1 MDATTPQQ
9 PPQDQP
15 LLDLTPYGGGPEDS
29 ITDTTEAAAI
39 THHVATVGGKPI
51 PYTARAGHLVTVDS
65 VSAQPA
71 AKFFYVSFTA
81 DGHQPSER
89 PVTFFYNGG
98 PGSSAVFVLLGSF
111 APRRIKTSLPAFTP
125 PAPYTLE
132 DNPDSLLDRSDL
144 VFIDPVGTGYSAAV
158 APNRNKD
165 FWGVDPDA
173 RSIKQFIKRYLTAFD
188 RWNSPK
194 FLFGESYGTPRSC
207 VLAWMLHEDG
217 VDLNGITLQSSILDY
232 SQTGNPIG
240 LLPTL
245 AADAWFHKKVHAD
258 PAPSSLPAFMDTM
271 TAFAAGPYAKALA
284 AFPTIDKGVL
294 DTLSDDLGISPTVL
308 TSWGLDV
315 SASNAIGLL
324 FLSTLLQDQGVA
336 LGSYDGRATAV
347 DTGIA
352 GVVSP
357 NSGGNDPTMT
367 AVGGV
372 YTAMWNVYLNDELKF
387 TATAPFTDL
396 NDQTFQYWDFS
407 HIDPTGAQKGKDANG
422 NIVLYT
428 AGDLAA
434 TMALNPS
441 LKVLAA
447 NGYYDSVTPF
457 FQTEMTLAAMPLA
470 DARARANLTVRNY
483 PSGHM
488 VYLDGPSRTALKA
501 DLAAFYAS
509 TTAQFVARARL
520 ARSMPMFRPCFKWP
534 DPGREGLTPR
544 AAQAQS
550 WAVPDLCAAYGW
562 PSGLGGG
569 GVIGIIE
576 LDGGWVQEDMD
587 AYFASIGQPA
597 PQIVDVSVS
606 GGRNSPNQH
615 TGEAADPDA
624 EVALDIQ
631 VAAAAYY
638 VATGRPASIRVYW
651 ADTSPG
657 SISAAVRAATAD
669 GCDVCSIS
677 WGADES
683 RWEEAG
689 QQAGQDFAM
698 RMEAAASAAAAS
710 GMVVFAASGDN
721 DARDG
726 GRYAVNVDIPSSC
739 PHVVG
744 CGGTRK
750 TRDAETVWN
759 QDPGRAD
766 GYGTGGG
773 FSRLFPRQDWQAGA
787 PNGPGRMTPD
797 VAGNADP
804 NTGYQIAVHGRQVVI
819 GGTSAVSPLYAGL
832 FAAFGRKLG
841 FIGPVIWRNHLCFND
856 ITVGDNGY
864 YRARIGP
871 DPCTGLGSPIGSKL
885 AGLFAASPVAASG
898 TAAGIVPPGW
908 SGVVRL
914 AYADGRLVGAPQ
926 LDEAGVDLA
935 PSPVLPAGRRGR
947 GAGGRGRPRKAK
959 PD

>member
-1 MDATTPQQ
+1 MDAKSPTPQ
-9 PPQDQP
+9 PPVDQP
-15 LLDLTPYGGGPEDS
+15 LLDTTPYGGGPEAS
-29 ITDTTEAAAI
+29 ITDTMEAAAV
-39 THHVATVGGKPI
+39 THHVAMVGGQAI
-51 PYTARAGHLVTVDS
+51 PYTARAGHLVTVDAS
-65 VSAQPA
+65 SAQPS

-81 DGHQPSER
+81 DGHEPETR

-132 DNPDSLLDRSDL
+132 DNPDSLIDCSDL
-144 VFIDPVGTGYSAAV
+144 VFIDPVGTGYSAAI
-158 APNRNKD
+158 APNKNKD
-165 FWGVDPDA
+165 FWGVDQDA

-232 SQTGNPIG
+232 SQTGNPVG

-245 AADAWFHKKVHAD
+245 AADAWFHKKIGVD
-258 PAPSSLPAFMDTM
+258 PAPPSLPAFMDTV
-271 TAFAAGPYAKALA
+271 TAFAAGPYAKAVA
-284 AFPTIDKGVL
+284 AFPAVDKGVL
-294 DTLSDDLGISPTVL
+294 DTLSDYLGISPTVL
-308 TSWGLDV
+308 TYWGLDV

-324 FLSTLLQDQGVA
+324 FLLTLLQKEGMA

-396 NDQTFQYWDFS
+396 NDQTFRFWDFS
-407 HIDPTGAQKGKDANG
+407 HIDPTGAQKGRDVNG
-422 NIVLYT
+422 NVVLYT

-434 TMALNPS
+434 VMALNPS
-441 LKVLAA
+441 LKVFAA
-447 NGYYDSVTPF
+447 NGHYDAVTPF
-457 FQTEMTLAAMPLA
+457 FQTEMTLAAMPLR

-488 VYLDGPSRTALKA
+488 IYLDGPSRTAMKA
-501 DLAAFYAS
+501 DLSVFYAS
-509 TTAQFVARARL
+509 ATAQFMARARL
-520 ARSMPMFRPCFKWP
+520 ARSMPMLRPYFKWP
-534 DPGREGLTPR
+534 DPDRGGITAR
-544 AAQAQS
+544 AAQAAS
-550 WAVPDLCAAYGW
+550 WPVPDLCRAYDW
-562 PSGLGGG
+562 PTGLAGG

-587 AYFASIGQPA
+587 AYFASVGQPT
-597 PQIVDVSVS
+597 PQIADVTVN
-606 GGRNSPNQH
+606 GGQNRPNQH
-615 TGEAADPDA
+615 LDEAADSDA

-631 VAAAAYY
+631 VAAASYY
-638 VATGRPASIRVYW
+638 VATGRAASIRVYW

-683 RWEEAG
+683 RWEDAG
-689 QQAGQDFAM
+689 VQAGQDFVA
-698 RMEAAASAAAAS
+698 RMQAAAQAAAAS
-710 GMVVFAASGDN
+710 GMVIFAAAGDN
-721 DARDG
+721 NARDM
-726 GRYAVNVDIPSSC
+726 GRYAVNVDVPSSC

-750 TRDAETVWN
+750 TRDGETVWN
-759 QDPGRAD
+759 QDPGRPD
-766 GYGTGGG
+766 GHGTGGG
-773 FSRLFPRQDWQAGA
+773 FSRLFPPQPWQAGA
-787 PNGPGRMTPD
+787 PHGPGRMVPD

-804 NTGYQIAVHGRQVVI
+804 NTGYQIFVHGRQVEI

-841 FIGPVIWRNHLCFND
+841 FVNPALWRNHLCFND

-871 DPCTGLGSPIGSKL
+871 DPCTGIGTPIGSKL
-885 AGLFAASPVAASG
+885 AALFAAA
-898 TAAGIVPPGW
+898 AAGVESKAVAGLVPQGW
-908 SGVVRL
+908 SGVVKL
-914 AYADGRLVGAPQ
+914 TYADGAAVGAPV
-926 LDEAGVDLA
+926 LEPAMAAA
-935 PSPVLPAGRRGR
+935 PKARAKRRRAATPG
-947 GAGGRGRPRKAK
+947 
-959 PD
+959 